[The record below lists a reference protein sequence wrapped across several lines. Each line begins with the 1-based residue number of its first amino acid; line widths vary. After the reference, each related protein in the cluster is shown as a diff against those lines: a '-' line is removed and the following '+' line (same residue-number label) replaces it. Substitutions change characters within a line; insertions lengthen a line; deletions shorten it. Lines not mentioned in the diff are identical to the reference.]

1 MSDVRLYYE
10 EVLDNLKKEAEESQG
25 GTIKKLIDAHS
36 SIAKEQI
43 VGERYYN
50 EHHDII
56 DIEPKKDAYGKVD
69 ETKADWR
76 MVTNFHSNQVDQKVG
91 YLLAEPINFKA
102 DNTTILEKIGE
113 VLNDEF
119 DDLMNDILTAASNK
133 GVEWLHVYYDEDG
146 NFKLMQIPAE
156 QIVPVYD
163 EKGKLDLIIRHYTF
177 QDKNRAEVWS
187 PNEVSYWQEEE
198 GEYIPDYYYS
208 ETSHVMSHFSN
219 DSWGRIPFIPFR
231 NNSYEK
237 GDIWKYKS
245 QIDAFNKRLS
255 DIQNTFDESTEV
267 IFALKGYEGESLS
280 EFMKNLKHY
289 KAISLS
295 EAGGIDTITVEIP
308 IEETK
313 TYLEMLKDLIIDL
326 GRGVDFNSD
335 KFGNSPSGVALKILY
350 SGLDIK
356 AKQLERKTRVA
367 LKQLL
372 WFIFKA
378 QSIEGNHEDIEM
390 TFRYNKL
397 RNDLEDAQIA
407 GMSKGII
414 SDETILANHP
424 WVDDMQGE
432 LERLEAQ
439 ELALNDRLP
448 DIKVGELDE
457 PGAD

>member
-10 EVLDNLKKEAEESQG
+10 EVLRDMKREVDESEG
-25 GTIKKLIDAHS
+25 RTIKKLIDEHMAV
-36 SIAKEQI
+36 AKIQA

-50 EHHDII
+50 ERHDII
-56 DIEPKKDAYGKVD
+56 DLEPKTDAYGNID
-69 ETKADWR
+69 ESKPDWR
-76 MVTNFHSNQVDQKVG
+76 MIANFHSNQVDQKVG
-91 YLLAEPINFKA
+91 YLIAEPINFKA
-102 DNTTILEKIGE
+102 DKPILEKIGE

-119 DDLMNDILTAASNK
+119 DDLMNDLLTAASNK
-133 GVEWLHVYYDEDG
+133 GIEWLHIYYNEEGDL
-146 NFKLMQIPAE
+146 KLMQVPAE

-163 EKGKLDLIIRHYTF
+163 ERGNLELIIRHYALN
-177 QDKNRAEVWS
+177 DKNKAEVWS
-187 PNEVSYWQEEE
+187 PNEVSYWQENG
-198 GEYIPDYYYS
+198 GEYIPDYYYG
-208 ETSHVMSHFSN
+208 ESHIMTHYS
-219 DSWGRIPFIPFR
+219 DESWGRIPFIPFR

-237 GDIWKYKS
+237 GDIWKYKT

-255 DIQNTFDESTEV
+255 DIQNTFDESTEI
-267 IFALKGYEGESLS
+267 IFALRGYRGEGLA

-289 KAISLS
+289 KAISLGS
-295 EAGGIDTITVEIP
+295 DGGIDTLSVKIP

-313 TYLEMLKDLIIDL
+313 QYLDMLKDMIIDL
-326 GRGVDFNSD
+326 GRGVDFNSN

-367 LKQLL
+367 LKELL

-378 QSIEGNHEDIEM
+378 KGIEGNHEDIEM

-397 RNDLEDAQIA
+397 KNDLEDAQIA

-432 LERLEAQ
+432 QERLQAQ
-439 ELALNDRLP
+439 ELSLNSRLP
-448 DIKVGELDE
+448 EIKVGVEDE
-457 PGAD
+457 PGTD